1 MIVSRNWLQDFI
13 EEKLPDT
20 DKLVDGII
28 MHAFEVE
35 NIEKIGDDEAFD
47 IKVLPDRNHYA
58 LSHRGIAKE
67 ICAIFNLT
75 FKDVVPKKE
84 FPVSNKLEIK
94 IGDEKLCR
102 RYCGAY
108 IKNIKIGE
116 SPEWLKERLETIG
129 QKSINNIVDIT
140 NYVMYG
146 LGQPL
151 HAFDADKLVGGITA
165 RAGKEGEVLSLL
177 DATGV
182 EDKRNR
188 AIELGQGECVIADD
202 SGPLVLAGIKGGV
215 KTAINNDTKNIIVEA
230 ANFDPVVTRKF
241 SGLYNLRNESSKRFE
256 NEITPDYAMDGL
268 EMCVDLIL
276 QIAGG
281 ELEGV
286 KDVYPKVFEKFSVN
300 VSEAEVERLLG
311 VNIADSDIRSIL
323 KRLGFDFEIKEGSYV
338 VAVPSDRFDI
348 RIKEDL
354 IEEIGRI
361 YGYEHIESRRPEIIA
376 LQKCNKR
383 LIVESIIREY
393 LVASGFSEVLTY
405 TFQPEGELEVLNAL
419 ASDKSFIRNTLK
431 SQLSEALVQNLRYA
445 DLLGLSKIKIFE
457 IGSVFTKDEEGLRLS
472 LAVAFAKKIKG
483 ETPEEDI
490 QKVFDEICEALKID
504 SIAVIPDSVRN
515 PVSHPTLPT
524 TNYQLQTSVEFDL
537 EKIIELAS
545 DNLVLPDFI
554 DREIIKY
561 SPISQYPF
569 SVRDIAVWTEG
580 EGNEVEIENIIKKY
594 AGDLLKRVS
603 LFDVFSKDGKTSYA
617 YRLVLQSM
625 EKTLEE
631 SEINEI
637 MNKITEEMNGK
648 DGWQVR

>member
-1 MIVSRNWLQDFI
+1 MIVSKKWLQDFI

-35 NIEKIGDDEAFD
+35 SVEKIGDDEALD
-47 IKVLPDRNHYA
+47 IKILPDRNHYA

-67 ICAIFNLT
+67 ICAIFGLT
-75 FKDVVPKKE
+75 FKDIVPKKE
-84 FPVSNKLEIK
+84 FPTSSELEIK

-182 EDKRNR
+182 EDKKGRV
-188 AIELGQGECVIADD
+188 IELGQGECVIADE
-202 SGPLVLAGIKGGV
+202 SEPLVLAGIKGGI
-215 KTAINNDTKNIIVEA
+215 KTALNNDTKKIIIEA

-286 KDVYPKVFEKFSVN
+286 KDVYPKVFEKFSAN

-323 KRLGFDFEIKEGSYV
+323 KRLGFDFEIKGGSYV

-457 IGSVFTKDEEGLRLS
+457 MGSVFKKEGEGLRLS
-472 LAVAFAKKIKG
+472 LAVGFEKKIKG
-483 ETPEEDI
+483 ETPEGDA
-490 QKVFDEICEALKID
+490 QKVFGEICEALKI
-504 SIAVIPDSVRN
+504 SSPSVIADLIGN
-515 PVSHPTLPT
+515 PSPEPLPT
-524 TNYQLQTSVEFDL
+524 TNYPLQTSVEFDL
-537 EKIIELAS
+537 GKMIEQAS
-545 DNLVLPDFI
+545 DNLVLPVFI
-554 DREIIKY
+554 NREVKKY
-561 SPISQYPF
+561 QPISQYPF

-631 SEINEI
+631 AEINEI
-637 MNKITEEMNGK
+637 MNKITEEMNGME
-648 DGWQVR
+648 GWQVR